1 MSFFPAH
8 VRLLV
13 PASNV
18 DADEF
23 ALRIQKATGRTIADR
38 EHDRVKEPA
47 QLDGLTER
55 EKAVVSISDRG
66 PIGSALPIFFIFG
79 TLAEAQRLP
88 RKPKTGLDPVDV
100 TPSMTPSMD
109 FPRRDTT
116 GAGCKAPRRSGSY

>member
-1 MSFFPAH
+1 MSVFPAH

-38 EHDRVKEPA
+38 EHNRVRSQ

-55 EKAVVSISDRG
+55 EKAVVSI
-66 PIGSALPIFFIFG
+66 
-79 TLAEAQRLP
+79 
-88 RKPKTGLDPVDV
+88 
-100 TPSMTPSMD
+100 
-109 FPRRDTT
+109 
-116 GAGCKAPRRSGSY
+116 